1 MPGQVHTRRHTQ
13 GPLSSAWNVPLDGM
27 CWEEPPVSTGQADG
41 TAWEKPRSV
50 STAIKIPSAATLGRA
65 GDTPREGAARDED

>member
-1 MPGQVHTRRHTQ
+1 M
-13 GPLSSAWNVPLDGM
+13 
-27 CWEEPPVSTGQADG
+27 STGQADG

-65 GDTPREGAARDED
+65 GDTPREGAARDGD